1 VKQLLDL
8 LRRAPWAL
16 EPGVLATLARS
27 VMKDQGAFPVWS
39 GMRPD
44 GSSIYRTWVGT
55 GTGEEEP
62 PAVSRRATVLPDLQA
77 AAQGATPAGWK
88 IAVLP
93 LYGLLLHWDTWW
105 GTGLQSWRE
114 ELLELAADST
124 VDGIVIPVDSP
135 GGSVYGTPEAAD
147 AVYSLRGVK
156 PVVALV
162 NPLAASA
169 AYWIASQAAHV
180 VMAPSADAGSI
191 GVWMAHWDES
201 RFWDEM
207 GVTVTL
213 ISAGKYKTEGNA
225 WQPLSDEA
233 KAAYQEDVDRSYADF
248 LAAVARGRKVDV
260 ATVKR
265 DFGQGRVLDSEKALV
280 AGMVDEV
287 GLMDEA
293 VAHLLG
299 TIGKGT
305 VAQGK
310 ARAGTL
316 TVTSTDVA
324 VETQVVGDPPP
335 PEPQSVEEP
344 PPEAAADTVP
354 TPTPAE
360 PAAITEPSLHREW
373 LANQELLRRRREG

>member
-1 VKQLLDL
+1 MTTNLVDL

-27 VMKDQGAFPVWS
+27 VMQGQKAFPLWS
-39 GMRPD
+39 GLLPD
-44 GSSIYRTWVGT
+44 GSSVYRTWTST

-114 ELLELAADST
+114 ELLELAADSSI
-124 VDGIVIPVDSP
+124 DGIVIPVDSP
-135 GGSVYGTPEAAD
+135 GGSVYGTLEAAD
-147 AVYSLRGVK
+147 AVHSLRGVK

-207 GVTVTL
+207 GITVTL
-213 ISAGKYKTEGNA
+213 FAAGKYKAERNA

-233 KAAYQEDVDRSYADF
+233 KAAYQEDVDRSYVDF
-248 LAAVARGRKVDV
+248 LAAVARGRGVDV
-260 ATVKR
+260 AAVKR
-265 DFGQGRVLDSEKALV
+265 DFGQGRLLDSEEALA
-280 AGMVDEV
+280 AGMVDEI

-299 TIGKGT
+299 VIGKGSA
-305 VAQGK
+305 AQGRG
-310 ARAGTL
+310 RALAEDAAATAG
-316 TVTSTDVA
+316 
-324 VETQVVGDPPP
+324 EI
-335 PEPQSVEEP
+335 
-344 PPEAAADTVP
+344 AAADPLRAP
-354 TPTPAE
+354 TPPAPGAETTQPAPEE
-360 PAAITEPSLHREW
+360 PATPSAGSGGVTVPSLHREW
-373 LANQELLRRRREG
+373 LSLEQLRRRREG